1 MGKTLGAPT
10 PTKAKPT
17 KRSEPGSG
25 KRKLGRGP
33 RQTQGEVRAIGWFK
47 VDDQLAFNAKVML
60 AGNSAM
66 GLWVRAGSWSSAQL
80 TGGFVPAHMANA
92 MANGMANPC
101 DSDALVMAGLWNEA
115 EGGFQFHDWA
125 EFQPDAEVEK
135 AKRKATSDARSRA
148 GKAGAQA
155 RWAGKPDG
163 KPMANASAE
172 NGKPMPPTRPDPTH
186 KEEAKASSSSSDAKA
201 SDPGEEFSDATIL
214 LCNYLADKIRANGNK
229 VGKVGITW
237 HKAMDRLMRLDG
249 YAPEQIQQVI
259 DWSQQDEFWQGNIL
273 SAAKLREKFD
283 PLKTRMFNQRQTVG
297 PQTATDRVRNIAEM
311 AHRLQAQ
318 QDQAQLQIGN

>member
-1 MGKTLGAPT
+1 M
-10 PTKAKPT
+10 
-17 KRSEPGSG
+17 
-25 KRKLGRGP
+25 
-33 RQTQGEVRAIGWFK
+33 GWFK

-172 NGKPMPPTRPDPTH
+172 NGKPMPPTRPDPTIKSVGDSRRKPERPLPADWAPNDTH
-186 KEEAKASSSSSDAKA
+186 KSYASTEGINLTFQAERFTNWAKAKDARYRDWDAAFRNWLLKA
-201 SDPGEEFSDATIL
+201 EKSQTNSPSPWDR
-214 LCNYLADKIRANGNK
+214 K
-229 VGKVGITW
+229 GI
-237 HKAMDRLMRLDG
+237 H
-249 YAPEQIQQVI
+249 
-259 DWSQQDEFWQGNIL
+259 
-273 SAAKLREKFD
+273 
-283 PLKTRMFNQRQTVG
+283 
-297 PQTATDRVRNIAEM
+297 
-311 AHRLQAQ
+311 
-318 QDQAQLQIGN
+318 

>member
-1 MGKTLGAPT
+1 M
-10 PTKAKPT
+10 
-17 KRSEPGSG
+17 
-25 KRKLGRGP
+25 
-33 RQTQGEVRAIGWFK
+33 GWFK

-92 MANGMANPC
+92 MANAMANPC

-172 NGKPMPPTRPDPTH
+172 NGKPMPPTRPDPTP
-186 KEEAKASSSSSDAKA
+186 KEEAKASSKAKA
-201 SDPGEEFSDATIL
+201 KDIPIPSDWAPTTAHED
-214 LCNYLADKIRANGNK
+214 RAQERNLNLNHESEAFQLHAETHGRRCVNWNSAFT
-229 VGKVGITW
+229 TW
-237 HKAMDRLMRLDG
+237 LIKAK
-249 YAPEQIQQVI
+249 PQPTQQTKDI
-259 DWSQQDEFWQGNIL
+259 YNPANW
-273 SAAKLREKFD
+273 
-283 PLKTRMFNQRQTVG
+283 
-297 PQTATDRVRNIAEM
+297 
-311 AHRLQAQ
+311 
-318 QDQAQLQIGN
+318 